1 MTDHEIEFK
10 TKMWLKV
17 NAEYLKEQAIKK
29 EKERLEEEEA
39 EKEGREIKKKPRKS
53 KAQVKKEKGQNPGGH
68 QTAIEAIEKIVAEK
82 KISTKINYD
91 VLRSLNSPMTT
102 PSPSTQRFDESP
114 ASPSIY
120 GSIPINPKSPNPN
133 SVFSPGSPSPNS
145 PMRRLSSFKKDRDL
159 TLKRP
164 QTSAIKG
171 KTIFGKPF
179 LATRSSMVIRVVKFS
194 SIVVMGRFQKKHKK
208 ITFKVNFTCQE
219 SFNFFSLYFEM
230 SFSCHQ
236 ILPKNER
243 K

>member
-39 EKEGREIKKKPRKS
+39 EREGREIKKKPRKS

-164 QTSAIKG
+164 QTSAIRG
-171 KTIFGKPF
+171 KTVFANRF
-179 LATRSSMVIRVVKFS
+179 LATRSSC
-194 SIVVMGRFQKKHKK
+194 GQ
-208 ITFKVNFTCQE
+208 
-219 SFNFFSLYFEM
+219 
-230 SFSCHQ
+230 
-236 ILPKNER
+236 
-243 K
+243 

>member
-39 EKEGREIKKKPRKS
+39 IREGREIKKKPRKS

-102 PSPSTQRFDESP
+102 PSPSTQRLDESP

-120 GSIPINPKSPNPN
+120 GSVPINPMSPNPN

-145 PMRRLSSFKKDRDL
+145 PMRRLSSFRKREDRDL

-171 KTIFGKPF
+171 KIVLANRF
-179 LATRSSMVIRVVKFS
+179 LVTR
-194 SIVVMGRFQKKHKK
+194 
-208 ITFKVNFTCQE
+208 N
-219 SFNFFSLYFEM
+219 
-230 SFSCHQ
+230 
-236 ILPKNER
+236 
-243 K
+243 

>member
-39 EKEGREIKKKPRKS
+39 EREGREIKKKPRKS

-102 PSPSTQRFDESP
+102 PSPSTQRFDENP

-159 TLKRP
+159 SLKRP
-164 QTSAIKG
+164 QTSAIRG
-171 KTIFGKPF
+171 KTVLANRF
-179 LATRSSMVIRVVKFS
+179 LATRTSSCGQYGNTGCQVFKRGYKLLRIGVI
-194 SIVVMGRFQKKHKK
+194 
-208 ITFKVNFTCQE
+208 
-219 SFNFFSLYFEM
+219 
-230 SFSCHQ
+230 
-236 ILPKNER
+236 
-243 K
+243 

>member
-39 EKEGREIKKKPRKS
+39 IKEGREIKKKPRKS

-114 ASPSIY
+114 GSPSIY
-120 GSIPINPKSPNPN
+120 GSVPINPMSPNPN

-164 QTSAIKG
+164 QPSAIKG
-171 KTIFGKPF
+171 KTKVHKMQVLKSGPSCLYVA
-179 LATRSSMVIRVVKFS
+179 LAGPKSAMGLSPAREGQPIWDQLVCFIRVA
-194 SIVVMGRFQKKHKK
+194 
-208 ITFKVNFTCQE
+208 
-219 SFNFFSLYFEM
+219 
-230 SFSCHQ
+230 
-236 ILPKNER
+236 PKLM
-243 K
+243 